1 MWVITVINAYSEG
14 DNVTMY
20 EFETEKEARETFE
33 KLQGCKILS
42 EIIYCHHPS
51 STLVAT

>member
-1 MWVITVINAYSEG
+1 MWGITVINAYSRG
-14 DNVTMY
+14 NNVTMY
-20 EFETEKEARETFE
+20 EFETEKEARDAFE

-42 EIIYCHHPS
+42 EIICCHYPF